1 MTLQVL
7 IVPSHANTHAVS
19 TVCARL
25 SLHPFECM
33 VVLNAIG
40 FMHTVTSLL
49 AFYSVCIYT
58 STGVMPKPYPTDTLA
73 TTYCSKLQS

>member
-25 SLHPFECM
+25 YFFSLHPFECM
-33 VVLNAIG
+33 VVLNA
-40 FMHTVTSLL
+40 MHTVTSLL
-49 AFYSVCIYT
+49 AFYSVCIYIALN
-58 STGVMPKPYPTDTLA
+58 KRETLNEPA
-73 TTYCSKLQS
+73 

>member
-7 IVPSHANTHAVS
+7 IVPSHAVS
-19 TVCARL
+19 TVCARLYFL

-33 VVLNAIG
+33 VLLNAIG

-49 AFYSVCIYT
+49 AFYSVCIYIALN
-58 STGVMPKPYPTDTLA
+58 KRETLNEPA
-73 TTYCSKLQS
+73 

>member
-19 TVCARL
+19 SVCARL

-33 VVLNAIG
+33 VVLDAIG
-40 FMHTVTSLL
+40 FIHTVTSLL
-49 AFYSVCIYT
+49 AFYSVCIYIALN
-58 STGVMPKPYPTDTLA
+58 KRETLNWL
-73 TTYCSKLQS
+73 KFW